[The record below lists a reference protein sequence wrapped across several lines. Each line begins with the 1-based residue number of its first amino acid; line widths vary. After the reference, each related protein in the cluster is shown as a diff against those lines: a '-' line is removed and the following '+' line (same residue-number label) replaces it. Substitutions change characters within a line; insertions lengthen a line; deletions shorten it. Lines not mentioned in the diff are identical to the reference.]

1 MGLGL
6 TVAKAN
12 LEKVGLKPAVRW
24 VSMAETATYVV
35 LNQKPA
41 PGDKVKP
48 GGEIELTV
56 NQ

>member
-6 TVAKAN
+6 MVAKAN

-41 PGDKVKP
+41 PGEKVKP